1 MASVSSVRLRRLN
14 DSADSPDLNACAR
27 DREGWDQGRQ
37 HGCRLRAP
45 LEDRSLAGVI
55 ENIAHPLLVVFA
67 PAGLSAAASERI
79 IGLTTIATGKGF
91 LIAYADYVRT
101 SISAI
106 EDLSAIPSLA
116 AKK

>member
-1 MASVSSVRLRRLN
+1 MKGGTKAASTGVVCKPHSRI
-14 DSADSPDLNACAR
+14 
-27 DREGWDQGRQ
+27 G
-37 HGCRLRAP
+37 
-45 LEDRSLAGVI
+45 LAGVI

-79 IGLTTIATGKGF
+79 IGLTKIATGKGF
-91 LIAYADYVRT
+91 LIAYADHVRT